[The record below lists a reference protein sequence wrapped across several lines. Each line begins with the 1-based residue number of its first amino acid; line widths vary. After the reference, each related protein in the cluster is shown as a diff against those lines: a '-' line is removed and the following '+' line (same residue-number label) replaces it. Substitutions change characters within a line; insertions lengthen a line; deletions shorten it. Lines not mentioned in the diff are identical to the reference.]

1 MAAPMVKTKHPG
13 IFKRG
18 GRYTIVYRVDGK
30 QHKESARTL
39 DDARR
44 LKASRETDAQRG
56 EHHRQTRTTLHEYAL
71 EWVERYQGR
80 GRHGFRDLTRHEY
93 RRMLKRYALKFF
105 PSQLRVTDITPAR
118 IAGFVAWLCD
128 EQAQD
133 KALSDK
139 TIRNILGALQA
150 CLATATREGLIRTN
164 PARDVDLPYRPTA
177 EDTEEDDIK
186 AMNREQLTAI
196 LAALPEHQRLFFW
209 FLAATGLR
217 ISEAIALQWR
227 HLHLDVP
234 NPHVK
239 VRRGIVRGKPGP
251 PKSRHSRRDV
261 PLDHALVQALNKH
274 HEETTWPGDEEPVF
288 PASNGAPLHVS
299 HLRHRVLMPARQAAG
314 LPWVGFH
321 AFRHTCATLLF
332 AEGRNAVQ
340 VQRWL
345 GHHSPA
351 FTLATYVHLLDGDIG
366 EPLNLAP
373 QLPKGGNKVAT
384 EPTGTHLTAP
394 QTPLARAA

>member
-13 IFKRG
+13 IYKRG
-18 GRYTIVYRVDGK
+18 ARYVVVYRVDGR

-39 DDARR
+39 DEARR
-44 LKASRETDAQRG
+44 LKARRETDVQRG
-56 EHHRQTRTTLHEYAL
+56 EFHEQSRITLHEYAL

-80 GRHGFRDLTRHEY
+80 GRRGFRDLTRQEY
-93 RRMLKRYALKFF
+93 RRMLKQYPLKYFVNTIR
-105 PSQLRVTDITPAR
+105 LAEITPAR
-118 IAGFVAWLCD
+118 IATFVGWLCD
-128 EQAQD
+128 ESKQERP
-133 KALSDK
+133 LSDK

-150 CLATATREGLIRTN
+150 CLATATREGLIRSN
-164 PARDVDLPYRPTA
+164 PARDMDVPHRPTA
-177 EDTEEDDIK
+177 EDAEEEDAK
-186 AMNREQLTAI
+186 AMNREQLAAI
-196 LAALPEHQRLFFW
+196 LTALPERQRLLFW

-227 HLHLDVP
+227 HLQLTDP
-234 NPHVK
+234 DPHVK

-251 PKSRHSRRDV
+251 PKTRHSRRDV
-261 PLDHALVQALNKH
+261 PLDPTLAQALHKH
-274 HEETTWPGDEEPVF
+274 HQETKWPAEEHQVF

-299 HLRHRVLMPARQAAG
+299 HLREDVLRPARKEAS

-351 FTLATYVHLLDGDIG
+351 FTLATYVHLLDGDLG
-366 EPLNLAP
+366 APLNLAP
-373 QLPKGGNKVAT
+373 QLPKGGNKAAT
-384 EPTGTHLTAP
+384 NPTGGHPTTPESPTAK
-394 QTPLARAA
+394 AA